1 MDLARAGRANLDSPT
16 DTSGAD
22 RYTVHVVAD
31 LEAMAGAAGRAEL
44 LDGSPISLETLRR
57 LSCDSALVRHVLK
70 GRSEPLDLGRRTS
83 VWSAAQRRAII
94 VRDAGHCR
102 FPGCELRT
110 CDIHHLEH
118 YGDGGRTEVG
128 NGILACPRHHTLLH
142 EGGFRTIGDANDLMF
157 LRPDGTPLEP

>member
-1 MDLARAGRANLDSPT
+1 MQIAFAAAACVAASTLLAVAF
-16 DTSGAD
+16 D
-22 RYTVHVVAD
+22 R
-31 LEAMAGAAGRAEL
+31 
-44 LDGSPISLETLRR
+44 I
-57 LSCDSALVRHVLK
+57 
-70 GRSEPLDLGRRTS
+70 
-83 VWSAAQRRAII
+83 QRRALI
-94 VRDAGHCR
+94 VRDHGHCR

>member
-1 MDLARAGRANLDSPT
+1 M
-16 DTSGAD
+16 
-22 RYTVHVVAD
+22 
-31 LEAMAGAAGRAEL
+31 
-44 LDGSPISLETLRR
+44 
-57 LSCDSALVRHVLK
+57 LK

-83 VWSAAQRRAII
+83 VLSAAQRRAII

-118 YGDGGRTEVG
+118 FGDGGPTDVG
-128 NGILACPRHHTLLH
+128 NGILACPRHHTRLH

-157 LRPDGTPLEP
+157 LRPDGAPL